1 MTREPLRN
9 RSEWDSNKEREFV
22 LPPLPEKLPFP
33 VVDSHCHLDI
43 EDGDTFLPPEEALQ
57 KATEVGID
65 RIVQVGVD
73 VPSSK
78 WSRDLAHSLPKI
90 LAAVAI
96 HPNEAPRIALEQ
108 GEDALIRDIAEIEK
122 LAGDERVRAI
132 GETGLDF
139 FRTDEAG
146 RESQLF
152 SFEEHIR
159 IAKAHNKA
167 LMIHDRDAHE
177 AVVETLLRVGAPE
190 KVVFHCFSGDAE
202 LATIAAEH
210 GWYCSFAG
218 TVTFKNAKNVR
229 EGLAVLP
236 LENILVETDAPF
248 LTPEPFRGRPNSS
261 YLIPHTMRAMA
272 GVKGIELSKLCEAVS
287 ANSERVFGSFD

>member
-9 RSEWDSNKEREFV
+9 RAEWDANTAREMD
-22 LPPLPEKLPFP
+22 LPPLPEKLPIP

-43 EDGDTFLPPEEALQ
+43 EDGDNFLSPQGALAR
-57 KATEVGID
+57 ATEVGVN

-78 WSRDLAHSLPKI
+78 WSRDLAHSLPGI

-96 HPNEAPRIALEQ
+96 HPNEAPRIASERGLSALE
-108 GEDALIRDIAEIEK
+108 ADIAEIEA
-122 LAGDERVRAI
+122 LASDVRVRAI

-139 FRTDEAG
+139 FRTDDSG

-152 SFEEHIR
+152 SFEEHLR
-159 IAKAHNKA
+159 IAKTHNKA
-167 LMIHDRDAHE
+167 VMIHDRDAHRE
-177 AVVETLLRVGAPE
+177 VVETLLRVGAPE
-190 KVVFHCFSGDAE
+190 KVIFHCFSGDAW
-202 LATIAAEH
+202 LASIAAEH

-229 EGLAVLP
+229 EGLSVLP

-261 YLIPHTMRAMA
+261 YLIPHTMRFMA
-272 GVKGIELSKLCEAVS
+272 EAKGIELARLCQAVS
-287 ANSERVFGSFD
+287 DNSERVFGTFD